1 MDETNEMLDKLILSG
16 AVEVAGVDSSTG
28 EFLYQFTNKLKE
40 ISPQM
45 YNEHINHV
53 NKEIMKLWEMGFL
66 NVNMTEDN
74 PIVTITA
81 KALDESEVSKLEK
94 EDRWGLEEIK
104 RLLKSQEL

>member
-53 NKEIMKLWEMGFL
+53 NKEIMRLWEMGFL

-81 KALDESEVSKLEK
+81 KALDEAEISKLSK

>member
-28 EFLYQFTNKLKE
+28 EFLYQFTNKLKD

-81 KALDESEVSKLEK
+81 KALDESEVSKLAK